1 MASIGKHF
9 AINPSDGISKNQ
21 ATFRGSMYRITILT
35 ERLIRLE
42 YNPNGN
48 FNDSATLLV
57 KNRDFPMPQF
67 NFEENEKSIVIT
79 TDYFTL
85 QYYKEKPFKGSKL
98 TPDSNLKIKLNN
110 TDKSWYYGH
119 PEARNFKGSC
129 ISLDNYPDIKLEN
142 GLYSTDGFATLDDSY
157 GILIDENGYLHE
169 KKDSYYDVYLFM
181 YRKDFGY
188 CLNDYFRL
196 TGFPALLP
204 RYALGIWWNRD
215 RIYSYENTKMLV
227 NAFNRYEIPLS
238 VLLLSEFWHIKDA
251 TNYNKYKT
259 GFTFNPELFP
269 NPAGFLKYMHDCGV
283 RVGLNLDPVEG
294 VRKEEAGYNTMAKE
308 LGVTDGNT
316 IPFNAFD
323 MNFIS
328 SYIERLINPLL
339 DMGVDFFW
347 IDYKKDLNQLR
358 AMDYY
363 HMKNYDRTN
372 LKRGLLL
379 TRNPLIAAHKYPVL
393 YSGET
398 YVSWKE
404 LEYLPK
410 FNATASN
417 IGISWWSHDVGGYKK
432 GIEDSELYLRHVQ
445 LATFSP
451 IFRFSAIRGAYY
463 KREPWMWDIKTY
475 TIVKDYCNL
484 RHRLIPY
491 IYSENFAY
499 YRNGLPLIQPLYYN
513 NPVIYDEPKYKNEY
527 HFGSQFL
534 IAPITDPK
542 DLIMNRAV
550 ERIYLPEGKW
560 YDFKTGKRFN
570 GDKRYVVFYKDEDYP
585 IYVKAGAIVP
595 MAVLRKNR
603 NDVSIPNEMEIHV
616 FPGKSNIYKLY
627 EDDGISNLYKEGYYT
642 ITAIDYNYL
651 NNNYTLI
658 IHPIEGKT
666 GILPKLR
673 DYKIRFRNT
682 KESAHVEAFIN
693 NDSAQNRIEKY
704 VDDNDFVVE
713 VFDVDTTKQL
723 TINCKGKDIEIDAVR
738 IINEDINSIISDLNI
753 QTVLKEKIASIIF
766 SNLDISKKRI
776 AIKKLN
782 KEGLDST
789 FIKMFMKLLEYVAE
803 I

>member
-1 MASIGKHF
+1 
-9 AINPSDGISKNQ
+9 
-21 ATFRGSMYRITILT
+21 
-35 ERLIRLE
+35 
-42 YNPNGN
+42 
-48 FNDSATLLV
+48 
-57 KNRDFPMPQF
+57 
-67 NFEENEKSIVIT
+67 
-79 TDYFTL
+79 
-85 QYYKEKPFKGSKL
+85 
-98 TPDSNLKIKLNN
+98 
-110 TDKSWYYGH
+110 
-119 PEARNFKGSC
+119 
-129 ISLDNYPDIKLEN
+129 
-142 GLYSTDGFATLDDSY
+142 
-157 GILIDENGYLHE
+157 
-169 KKDSYYDVYLFM
+169 
-181 YRKDFGY
+181 
-188 CLNDYFRL
+188 
-196 TGFPALLP
+196 
-204 RYALGIWWNRD
+204 
-215 RIYSYENTKMLV
+215 
-227 NAFNRYEIPLS
+227 
-238 VLLLSEFWHIKDA
+238 
-251 TNYNKYKT
+251 
-259 GFTFNPELFP
+259 
-269 NPAGFLKYMHDCGV
+269 
-283 RVGLNLDPVEG
+283 
-294 VRKEEAGYNTMAKE
+294 
-308 LGVTDGNT
+308 
-316 IPFNAFD
+316 
-323 MNFIS
+323 
-328 SYIERLINPLL
+328 
-339 DMGVDFFW
+339 
-347 IDYKKDLNQLR
+347 
-358 AMDYY
+358 
-363 HMKNYDRTN
+363 
-372 LKRGLLL
+372 
-379 TRNPLIAAHKYPVL
+379 
-393 YSGET
+393 
-398 YVSWKE
+398 
-404 LEYLPK
+404 
-410 FNATASN
+410 
-417 IGISWWSHDVGGYKK
+417 
-432 GIEDSELYLRHVQ
+432 
-445 LATFSP
+445 
-451 IFRFSAIRGAYY
+451 
-463 KREPWMWDIKTY
+463 
-475 TIVKDYCNL
+475 
-484 RHRLIPY
+484 
-491 IYSENFAY
+491 
-499 YRNGLPLIQPLYYN
+499 
-513 NPVIYDEPKYKNEY
+513 
-527 HFGSQFL
+527 
-534 IAPITDPK
+534 
-542 DLIMNRAV
+542 MNRAV